1 MQRPTIQDIARA
13 AGVSKG
19 AVSYA
24 LNGRPGVSTETRARI
39 LSIAEEIGWV
49 PSSAARALS
58 SDRAGVVGLVAVREP
73 ELIATEPYFIR
84 MVAGVERTLAEHG
97 VALLLTV
104 VPDPARELDIYRRWW
119 GSRQVDGMLLFDMR
133 VRDPRPAW
141 LRASGAPAVIIGAQ
155 RAYRGI
161 SATRVSYQDA
171 MAQAVSHLV
180 QLGHRRL
187 ARVSGP
193 RALEHVLRRE
203 RHFAEVTKELL
214 GEAQPQPQVET
225 DYTARAG
232 VQATRELLSRPKDQ
246 RPTAI
251 IYDNDVMAAAS
262 VSTLAGEGVRVPAD
276 LAVLAWDDSPL
287 CELVH
292 PAVTAFTHDVMAEAS
307 QAADLLLTR
316 IEHGPTPDRW
326 LAAPRLTVRASTA
339 GHLVP

>member
-24 LNGRPGVSTETRARI
+24 LNGRPGVSEETRARI
-39 LSIAEEIGWV
+39 LRIAEEIGWV

-58 SDRAGVVGLVAVREP
+58 SDRAGAVGLVAVREP
-73 ELIATEPYFIR
+73 ELVATEPYFMR
-84 MVAGVERTLAEHG
+84 MVAGVERTLAENG

-104 VPDPARELDIYRRWW
+104 VSDPASELDIYRLWW
-119 GSRQVDGMLLFDMR
+119 GSRRVDGMLLFDMR
-133 VRDPRPAW
+133 TRDPRPAW

-155 RAYRGI
+155 RAYSGVC
-161 SATRVSYQDA
+161 ATRVSYQGT
-171 MAQAVSHLV
+171 MAQAVGHLV
-180 QLGHRRL
+180 ELGHRRL

-193 RALEHVLRRE
+193 RSLEHVRRRE
-203 RHFAEVTKELL
+203 RDFAEATTRLL
-214 GEAQPQPQVET
+214 GTTQPQVRT
-225 DYTARAG
+225 DYTAKAG
-232 VQATRELLSRPKDQ
+232 VLATRALLARPGHD

-262 VSTLAGEGVRVPAD
+262 VATLAGEGLRVPAD

-307 QAADLLLTR
+307 QAADLLLAR
-316 IEHGPTPDRW
+316 IETGSVTDRW
-326 LAAPRLTVRASTA
+326 LDPPRLTVRASTA
-339 GHLVP
+339 GTSR

>member
-24 LNGRPGVSTETRARI
+24 LNGRPGVSEQTRARI

-58 SDRAGVVGLVAVREP
+58 SDRAEAVGLIAVRRP
-73 ELIATEPYFIR
+73 ELVATEPYFMR
-84 MVAGVERTLAEHG
+84 MVAGVERTFAERG

-104 VPDPARELDIYRRWW
+104 VSDRSRELDIYRRWW
-119 GSRQVDGMLLFDMR
+119 GGRRVDGMLLFDMR
-133 VRDPRPAW
+133 TRDPRPAW

-155 RAYRGI
+155 RAYPGI
-161 SATRVSYQDA
+161 CATRVSYQDA
-171 MAQAVSHLV
+171 MAQAVGHLV
-180 QLGHRRL
+180 ELGHRRL

-193 RALEHVLRRE
+193 RTLEHVVRRE
-203 RHFAEVTKELL
+203 RHFAEVTTELL
-214 GEAQPQPQVET
+214 GTAQPQVET
-225 DYTARAG
+225 DYTAKAG
-232 VQATRELLSRPKDQ
+232 VLATRALLARTADE

-262 VSTLAGEGVRVPAD
+262 VATLAGEGLRVPAD

-292 PAVTAFTHDVMAEAS
+292 PPVTAFTHDVMAEGS
-307 QAADLLLTR
+307 LAAELLLTR
-316 IEHGPTPDRW
+316 IETGSATDRW
-326 LAAPRLTVRASTA
+326 LDPPRLTVRASTA
-339 GHLVP
+339 GH